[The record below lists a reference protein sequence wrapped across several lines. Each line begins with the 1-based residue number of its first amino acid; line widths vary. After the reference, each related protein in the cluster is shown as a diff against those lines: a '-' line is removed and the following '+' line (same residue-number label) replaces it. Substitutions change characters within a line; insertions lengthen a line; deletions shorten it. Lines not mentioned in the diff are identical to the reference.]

1 MNKIFVVVT
10 GDVRNSSV
18 EFKNQ
23 QKLLLRRLNKIYNF
37 VKKYFPEALPYN
49 IDIFRGDS
57 FQFFISDYEKAVDV
71 AIGFILYAKY
81 LKIDL
86 KIGLGIGK
94 VDYLKK
100 SKISESNG
108 EVFILSGKAFEN
120 LRKNSNIGLEL
131 SDNIDVQ
138 LIKAY
143 LDLLDIYI
151 EGLSDK
157 NAMAVF
163 GKLVNLT
170 QQEIALIWEQDISQ
184 QSISKHWK
192 NVKVDKFLE
201 SLNRFSLTLIQIIKK
216 AIL

>member
-1 MNKIFVVVT
+1 MNEIFAVVT

-23 QKLLLRRLNKIYNF
+23 QKLLLKQLNKIYNF

-57 FQFFISDYEKAVDV
+57 FQFFISDYKKAIEITV
-71 AIGFILYAKY
+71 GFILYAKY

-86 KIGLGIGK
+86 KIGLSVGK

-108 EVFILSGKAFEN
+108 EVFLLSGKALEN
-120 LRKNSNIGLEL
+120 LDKNSNINIEL
-131 SDNIDVQ
+131 AENIEVQ
-138 LIKAY
+138 WIKAY
-143 LDLLDIYI
+143 LDLLDIYM

-157 NAMAVF
+157 NAMAVY

-170 QQEIALIWEQDISQ
+170 QQEIVVIWEHEISQ
-184 QSISKHWK
+184 QSISKHWR
-192 NVKVDKFLE
+192 NVRVDKFLK
-201 SLNRFSLTLIQIIKK
+201 SLNKFSLTLIQIMEKTT
-216 AIL
+216 L

>member
-120 LRKNSNIGLEL
+120 LRKNSNLGLEL

-143 LDLLDIYI
+143 LDLLDIYL

-216 AIL
+216 ATL